1 MIRTYAMD
9 KQRASR
15 RKTIVW
21 AILVALLVQFMI
33 VRTAERVGFARGYVY
48 GLETI
53 ID

>member
-1 MIRTYAMD
+1 MTRTYAMD

-15 RKTIVW
+15 RKTIVVVILGVLLLEYM
-21 AILVALLVQFMI
+21 AI
-33 VRTAERVGFARGYVY
+33 RTAERVGFARGYVY